1 MFFFSQYETFN
12 HVDILNRFTEWLR
25 NATVE
30 IILVMTFVHSKSTRI
45 VRVQHDSEEIAR
57 DTILGPG
64 EHRRVHSNL

>member
-25 NATVE
+25 NTTVE
-30 IILVMTFVHSKSTRI
+30 IILVITFVHSKSTRI

-57 DTILGPG
+57 DTILGPS

>member
-1 MFFFSQYETFN
+1 MGFFPQYETFN

-25 NATVE
+25 NTAVE

-57 DTILGPG
+57 DTFLGPS